1 QVLLKIQVSH
11 IVVIPLQ
18 MVVVHLESTDSS
30 KNVILSNLA
39 YLERITFF
47 WYLRVLKSLKLMGMY
62 GEAYHEN
69 RLKG

>member
-1 QVLLKIQVSH
+1 TGSH

-18 MVVVHLESTDSS
+18 MVVVHLESRDSS

-47 WYLRVLKSLKLMGMY
+47 WYLRVLKSLKLMGMASPY
-62 GEAYHEN
+62 QKKKIVRYDTI
-69 RLKG
+69 